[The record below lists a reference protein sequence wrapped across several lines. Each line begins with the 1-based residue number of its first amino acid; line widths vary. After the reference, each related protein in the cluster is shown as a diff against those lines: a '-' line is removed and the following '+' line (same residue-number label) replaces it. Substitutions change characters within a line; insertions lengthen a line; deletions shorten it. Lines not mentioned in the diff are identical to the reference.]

1 MGAFYRWWPSGTT
14 PIARARVAKLSETPE
29 VAFMLCRNA
38 VSLAFAI
45 AILIPLPAWAGLYY
59 SGENYAS
66 LPSQW
71 RGYLLDQRAL
81 RNIAVKPMPGQDAS
95 PVRVQYEKAAD
106 KLQKRLDQDGKLA
119 ADDWAG
125 KPCAAGISGT
135 CPSWRRQSVSV
146 RFKVSQKRC
155 ICTPPV

>member
-1 MGAFYRWWPSGTT
+1 MDFESIASAIPPLGRRVHSTALAEVRRAPTATT
-14 PIARARVAKLSETPE
+14 RLARLRETHE

-81 RNIAVKPMPGQDAS
+81 RI
-95 PVRVQYEKAAD
+95 
-106 KLQKRLDQDGKLA
+106 
-119 ADDWAG
+119 
-125 KPCAAGISGT
+125 T
-135 CPSWRRQSVSV
+135 
-146 RFKVSQKRC
+146 
-155 ICTPPV
+155 